1 MKTKWEECNTEV
13 YQSEISDGAEKILKD
28 SKGDIQED
36 VQKIEDLMHRACCKS
51 IPKYRKE
58 IRMKTVGKS
67 IWNKKIANATK
78 NTRKKHAKWKQ
89 CGAPQEPG
97 NRLKSEW
104 ITAKRLLRKA
114 QRQAYASQRDSWAK
128 KIMAASNSDNKL
140 FHKLIKK
147 QRSIDMQPTKTLK
160 RNEKIAE
167 NSEDILLMWR
177 DHFHEL
183 SNPDGRQDFD
193 YEKLNLSKVQ
203 NKIIEQLEKG
213 KVKIDPIEDE
223 EIIHAVKNLK
233 NGKSPDID
241 GITAEHYKNAIEEL
255 MPVISHVLNTVI
267 EQLDIPQ
274 LLKSGI
280 MTPVLKKNKDRQN
293 PANYR
298 GITVTKIFTKIL
310 QSVLKTRVD
319 EKIAKIQNPLQRG
332 FTEGIPMLFAA
343 FLASEVIIE
352 ASIGNEEVLL
362 LTLDAEKAFDK
373 LDHEILFNKLY
384 HYGITGDMWILLRN
398 MYREMNIQVKWDGM
412 MSDKIFVNQGI
423 QQGAKLSTTLYKC
436 YNNAILDSVTESGL
450 GCHIGTNS
458 IATPTC
464 ADDILV
470 LAKTESELQG
480 IMDIIYHHTQR
491 DLVKINPQKSDL
503 ICYNSRED
511 RKVDIGNSQVNK
523 SEKTKHLGITRN
535 ESNVVDIEERIKAGR
550 ATIYGLLGAGLQI
563 RKGFSPV
570 VSHNLWKVYALPRIV
585 YGLEVMM
592 LKKKDI
598 DQLEVTQ
605 RKIIRQIQGLP
616 SQTAN
621 TASYVLIGA
630 IPTQM
635 VIERNML
642 SMLMNILRNQS
653 SVEYQII
660 RRQLA
665 MKDDKGHMFVSR
677 IENILEKY
685 NMGTIEQLMCNPK
698 TKEEW
703 KKL

>member
-1 MKTKWEECNTEV
+1 M
-13 YQSEISDGAEKILKD
+13 
-28 SKGDIQED
+28 
-36 VQKIEDLMHRACCKS
+36 
-51 IPKYRKE
+51 
-58 IRMKTVGKS
+58 
-67 IWNKKIANATK
+67 
-78 NTRKKHAKWKQ
+78 
-89 CGAPQEPG
+89 
-97 NRLKSEW
+97 
-104 ITAKRLLRKA
+104 
-114 QRQAYASQRDSWAK
+114 
-128 KIMAASNSDNKL
+128 
-140 FHKLIKK
+140 
-147 QRSIDMQPTKTLK
+147 
-160 RNEKIAE
+160 
-167 NSEDILLMWR
+167 
-177 DHFHEL
+177 
-183 SNPDGRQDFD
+183 
-193 YEKLNLSKVQ
+193 
-203 NKIIEQLEKG
+203 
-213 KVKIDPIEDE
+213 
-223 EIIHAVKNLK
+223 
-233 NGKSPDID
+233 
-241 GITAEHYKNAIEEL
+241 
-255 MPVISHVLNTVI
+255 
-267 EQLDIPQ
+267 
-274 LLKSGI
+274 
-280 MTPVLKKNKDRQN
+280 
-293 PANYR
+293 
-298 GITVTKIFTKIL
+298 
-310 QSVLKTRVD
+310 
-319 EKIAKIQNPLQRG
+319 
-332 FTEGIPMLFAA
+332 
-343 FLASEVIIE
+343 
-352 ASIGNEEVLL
+352 
-362 LTLDAEKAFDK
+362 
-373 LDHEILFNKLY
+373 
-384 HYGITGDMWILLRN
+384 
-398 MYREMNIQVKWDGM
+398 
-412 MSDKIFVNQGI
+412 
-423 QQGAKLSTTLYKC
+423 
-436 YNNAILDSVTESGL
+436 
-450 GCHIGTNS
+450 
-458 IATPTC
+458 
-464 ADDILV
+464 
-470 LAKTESELQG
+470 
-480 IMDIIYHHTQR
+480 
-491 DLVKINPQKSDL
+491 KINPQKSDL

-685 NMGTIEQLMCNPK
+685 NMGTIEQLMCNPN